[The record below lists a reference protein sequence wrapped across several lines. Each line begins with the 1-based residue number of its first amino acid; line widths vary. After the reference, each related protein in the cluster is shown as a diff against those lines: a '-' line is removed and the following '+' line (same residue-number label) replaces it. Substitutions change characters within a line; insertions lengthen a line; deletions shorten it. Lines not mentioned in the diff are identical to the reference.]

1 MSQSGPEDNVPVAA
15 EAPVEEV
22 VAPVVVEEAPVV
34 VEDTPVVVEEEA
46 PVVVDSDRPARRK
59 KK

>member
-1 MSQSGPEDNVPVAA
+1 MSQSSPEDNVPVAA

-22 VAPVVVEEAPVV
+22 VAPVVVEE
-34 VEDTPVVVEEEA
+34 TPVVAEEA
-46 PVVVDSDRPARRK
+46 PVVVEQATADPERPARRK

>member
-1 MSQSGPEDNVPVAA
+1 MSQSAPEDNVPVAA
-15 EAPVEEV
+15 EVTVEEV
-22 VAPVVVEEAPVV
+22 IAPEVIEEAPAV
-34 VEDTPVVVEEEA
+34 VEDT

>member
-1 MSQSGPEDNVPVAA
+1 MSQSSPEDNVPVAA

-22 VAPVVVEEAPVV
+22 VAPVVVEEMPVVEEQVPVV
-34 VEDTPVVVEEEA
+34 VKQAT
-46 PVVVDSDRPARRK
+46 VDPDRPARRK

>member
-1 MSQSGPEDNVPVAA
+1 LSQSSPEDNVPVAA

-34 VEDTPVVVEEEA
+34 VEDTPVVVEDT

>member
-1 MSQSGPEDNVPVAA
+1 MSQSSPEDNVPVAA
-15 EAPVEEV
+15 VAPVEEV

-34 VEDTPVVVEEEA
+34 AEEA
-46 PVVVDSDRPARRK
+46 PVVVEQATADPDRPARRK

>member
-1 MSQSGPEDNVPVAA
+1 MSQSSPEDNVPVAA

-34 VEDTPVVVEEEA
+34 AEEA
-46 PVVVDSDRPARRK
+46 PVVVEQATADPDRPARRK